1 MMQQIS
7 RLVIKYP
14 GWVVLGVCLLT
25 VGAGFFLRRLR
36 IEADVIQLLPENEPG
51 VRVLKVVDDDFGG
64 SDQVVVLVETD
75 NLFAPGRLMQLDS
88 LVQGL
93 EGLPAVNE
101 VVALTNLQDVVGV
114 SEEVIISRVI
124 ESIPSSETGLKKLR
138 ERLLSDERYRGR
150 LLAEDG
156 NSMLL
161 LVRLRPGVDKLLA
174 VQEIEKEVQKKWRG
188 TQVSLTG
195 SAALMKFMRD
205 WMMQD
210 LTRLIPLV
218 VLVLVLVFVFLFRNW
233 RGVVLPL
240 LSVGIAVLWTLGVIG
255 LSGQPLTVVLI
266 VLPPV
271 LLSVGSAYGIH
282 IVERWIQERRKGICG
297 RELVQAVVGNTGM
310 PVFLAMATT
319 VVGFGANMV
328 MRINAI
334 RAFAIFSVVG
344 VIFSFILA
352 VVFLPALLILLER
365 RIRCH
370 IGLPTRM
377 LKGRGSIFE
386 RWADWIGRGRIP
398 VLICAGIIMIGSLFW
413 GVKVKP
419 ETDFVRYF
427 KPNSS
432 PTRAAKIVNEQFGGE
447 LQFEIIVEGDIQDP
461 AVLRQMEKF
470 TNELKQVQYVTH
482 VTSIVEVLK
491 KANRAFHGDDPKF
504 EVIPDTRDGVAQ
516 FLLLLSFSGSD
527 YLASMVTSDYARA
540 RITAQFSQERS
551 SEIGKA
557 VIEIRNLIKRN
568 FGSDVKVELGGMPLA
583 VYALHR
589 GIATSQL
596 WSIIVAFLAV
606 FVIIAASFRSVRF
619 GLAGMVPIGFTL
631 TVAFGVMGVLGIEVD
646 IVTAMLGAIALGIG
660 IDYSCHFLGR
670 FQEESGNG
678 VDRKECLRRTLA
690 GVGPP
695 VIINALAVG
704 LGFAVLAFA
713 SLVIIQKF
721 GLLIAG
727 AMFLS
732 GIGAL
737 VLLPAIFVGF
747 RDKSNIKG
755 GQNG

>member
-1 MMQQIS
+1 MKRIARLVLKFPGWIVLVVGLLTLGAVFLLS
-7 RLVIKYP
+7 RLK
-14 GWVVLGVCLLT
+14 
-25 VGAGFFLRRLR
+25 
-36 IEADVIQLLPENEPG
+36 IEADVISLLPENESG
-51 VRVLKVVDDDFGG
+51 VRVLKVVDTDFGG

-75 NLFAPGRLMQLDS
+75 NLFASGGLLQLNS
-88 LVQGL
+88 LVQSL
-93 EGLPAVNE
+93 EALVPVNE

-114 SEEVIISRVI
+114 GEEVKIARVI
-124 ESIPSSETGLKKLR
+124 ESIPTSETGLKKLR

-161 LVRLRPGVDKLLA
+161 LVRLKPGVDKLSA
-174 VQEIEKEVQKKWRG
+174 VREIEREVEKQGIG
-188 TQVSLTG
+188 TRISLTG

-233 RGVVLPL
+233 QGVILPL
-240 LSVGIAVLWTLGVIG
+240 LTVGIAVLWTLGLIA
-255 LSGQPLTVVLI
+255 LTGQPLTVVLI
-266 VLPPV
+266 VLPPIV
-271 LLSVGSAYGIH
+271 LSVGSAYGIH
-282 IVERWIQERRKGICG
+282 IVERWLQERRMGKCG
-297 RELVQAVVGNTGM
+297 LELVQTVVGNTGM

-319 VVGFGANMV
+319 VVGFGANVV

-334 RAFAIFSVVG
+334 RAFAIFSVIG

-352 VVFLPALLILLER
+352 VLFLPALLVLLER
-365 RIRCH
+365 RRRCDT
-370 IGLPTRM
+370 GKLQAMPQ
-377 LKGRGSIFE
+377 GRGLIFE
-386 RWADWIGRGRIP
+386 RWADWIERTRIP
-398 VLICAGIIMIGSLFW
+398 VFICAGIVMIGSLFW

-427 KPNSS
+427 KPGSS

-447 LQFEIIVEGDIQDP
+447 LQFEIVVDGDIQDP
-461 AVLRQMEKF
+461 AVLYQIDKF
-470 TNELKQVQYVTH
+470 INELKKVRYVTH
-482 VTSIVEVLK
+482 ITSIVDVLK
-491 KANRAFHGDDPKF
+491 KANRAFHGYDPKF
-504 EVIPDTRDGVAQ
+504 EVIPDTREGIAQ

-527 YLASMVTSDYARA
+527 YLADMVTSDYTRA
-540 RITAQFSQERS
+540 RITAQFSQEKS
-551 SEIGKA
+551 GEIGKA
-557 VIEIRNLIKRN
+557 VTEIQKLIRRN

-589 GIATSQL
+589 AIATSQL

-606 FVIIAASFRSVRF
+606 FIIVAAFFRSVRF

-631 TVAFGVMGVLGIEVD
+631 MVAFGVMGILGIEVD

-660 IDYSCHFLGR
+660 IDYSCHFLAR
-670 FQEESGNG
+670 FQEESRAG
-678 VDRKECLRRTLA
+678 VDIRECLRRTLA

-695 VIINALAVG
+695 IVINALAVG
-704 LGFAVLAFA
+704 LGFAVLVFA

-727 AMFLS
+727 AMLLS
-732 GIGAL
+732 SIGAL
-737 VLLPAIFVGF
+737 VLLPAIFAGF
-747 RDKSNIKG
+747 RDKKAR
-755 GQNG
+755 